1 MDHVIT
7 VRELRVRDRNKTL
20 VGPVSFE
27 VEHGSTTGLCGP
39 SGAGKSTVLRALV
52 DLLPAGLTREGRIEV
67 AGRPVVSRKGDAD
80 LRAKVVLVPQTPVVF
95 GGSILDNAL
104 FGLRHVMRA
113 PRQVLGDRAEQALKE
128 AGLWKEVRDR
138 LDSPAQ
144 TLSAGQR
151 QRLCLAR
158 ALALEPTALLLDE
171 PTSALDERSR
181 DTVEE
186 SVAALRGR
194 RTVLLVSHDPAQVD
208 RPATGRSGSNCPVR
222 RVSSPCPPDPPRG
235 EPSPARAAVRR
246 PVGSRTAPSAQQ
258 GRVRPESAV
267 SWASTDNWASSAA
280 RPDSASGFS
289 R

>member
-144 TLSAGQR
+144 TLSAR
-151 QRLCLAR
+151 
-158 ALALEPTALLLDE
+158 TA
-171 PTSALDERSR
+171 PSASASRERSPWSR
-181 DTVEE
+181 PHCSSTSPPVPWTNGAGHGGG

-208 RPATGRSGSNCPVR
+208 RLCDRTVRLELPGAEEPRRRALLTRPGVNRALPVR
-222 RVSSPCPPDPPRG
+222 LSGALSAAARRPRLSRG
-235 EPSPARAAVRR
+235 ASAAV
-246 PVGSRTAPSAQQ
+246 GGLLGQY
-258 GRVRPESAV
+258 
-267 SWASTDNWASSAA
+267 DNWASSAA

>member
-7 VRELRVRDRNKTL
+7 VRDLRVRDRAKTL

-27 VEHGSTTGLCGP
+27 VAHGSTTGLCGP

-52 DLLPAGLTREGRIEV
+52 DLLPAGLTREGRVEV
-67 AGRPVVSRKGDAD
+67 AGRPVLSRKGDAD
-80 LRAKVVLVPQTPVVF
+80 LRTKVVLVPQTPVVF

-104 FGLRHVMRA
+104 FGLRHAMRA
-113 PRQVLGDRAEQALKE
+113 PREALRERAEQALKE
-128 AGLWKEVRDR
+128 AGLWKEVSDR

-208 RPATGRSGSNCPVR
+208 RLCDRTVR
-222 RVSSPCPPDPPRG
+222 LELPGADALVAL
-235 EPSPARAAVRR
+235 PS
-246 PVGSRTAPSAQQ
+246 
-258 GRVRPESAV
+258 
-267 SWASTDNWASSAA
+267 
-280 RPDSASGFS
+280 
-289 R
+289 

>member
-7 VRELRVRDRNKTL
+7 VRELRVRDREKPL
-20 VGPVSFE
+20 VGPVSFGL
-27 VEHGSTTGLCGP
+27 EHGSTTGLCGP
-39 SGAGKSTVLRALV
+39 SGAGKSTVLRVLV
-52 DLLPAGLTREGRIEV
+52 DLLPAGLTRDGELEV
-67 AGRPVVSRKGDAD
+67 LGRPIAAGKGDAD

-104 FGLRHVMRA
+104 FGVRHVLRA
-113 PRQVLGDRAEQALKE
+113 SREDLHARAEQALNE
-128 AGLWKEVRDR
+128 AGLWKEVCDR

-158 ALALEPTALLLDE
+158 ALALEPAALLLDE

-194 RTVLLVSHDPAQVD
+194 RTVLIVSHDPAQVD
-208 RPATGRSGSNCPVR
+208 RLCDRKVMLEPPVAVERAVAVAT
-222 RVSSPCPPDPPRG
+222 
-235 EPSPARAAVRR
+235 
-246 PVGSRTAPSAQQ
+246 
-258 GRVRPESAV
+258 
-267 SWASTDNWASSAA
+267 
-280 RPDSASGFS
+280 
-289 R
+289 

>member
-52 DLLPAGLTREGRIEV
+52 DLLPAGLAREGRIEV

-138 LDSPAQ
+138 LDAPAQ

-208 RPATGRSGSNCPVR
+208 RLCDRTVR
-222 RVSSPCPPDPPRG
+222 LELPGAESLVAV
-235 EPSPARAAVRR
+235 PS
-246 PVGSRTAPSAQQ
+246 
-258 GRVRPESAV
+258 
-267 SWASTDNWASSAA
+267 
-280 RPDSASGFS
+280 
-289 R
+289 